1 MSPAPPEYDPDEIA
15 DKLLED
21 EAFIQLLADT
31 FRDRYDALRKDLRQL
46 LRIPADHKV
55 TDAELISRIGIGYIA
70 AEALLRE
77 YVAGQQEKEGAA

>member
-1 MSPAPPEYDPDEIA
+1 MTAPPDPDQVAQE
-15 DKLLED
+15 LLD
-21 EAFIQLLADT
+21 DDQFLTDLAEEV
-31 FRDRYDALRKDLRQL
+31 RNQYDQMRKDLRKL

>member
-1 MSPAPPEYDPDEIA
+1 VTAPPKDPDPDQVAKE
-15 DKLLED
+15 
-21 EAFIQLLADT
+21 LLADDQFLT
-31 FRDRYDALRKDLRQL
+31 DLAEEVRSQYDQMRKDLRKL

-77 YVAGQQEKEGAA
+77 YVSVQDKEGAA